1 MTTTWLPFEGSID
14 EILSQY
20 PQPLLALAR
29 GEIPAIIVRRAYDP
43 EHCAG
48 LMARFFERGLL
59 QVQSPGTDGRSP
71 YINIGTSFGM
81 HHQDREAFFAHAAQT
96 RELFDTLFEG
106 YDDPVRT
113 MYELLAAIA
122 PDKQVKTA
130 YEPDNRLYGP
140 AIFRIYHA
148 ETGHGPHFDSVK
160 KRTNAPDYQIARF
173 AHQFA
178 AVLCLQNAEADAPGG
193 EPFLYNCAWTPD
205 IQQHLTN
212 NTFHDYAAT
221 HRIDRLQ
228 VQLEPGDL
236 YFFFTENIHEVPAV
250 KGGRQRAVLATF
262 SAMSPDDEEIFVWA

>member
-1 MTTTWLPFEGSID
+1 MTTWVPFEGGID
-14 EILSQY
+14 EILSHY
-20 PQPLLALAR
+20 PQPLTALAR
-29 GEIPAIIVRRAYDP
+29 GEIPAFILRRAYDP

-48 LMARFFERGLL
+48 LLARFCERGLL
-59 QVQSPGTDGRSP
+59 QVPSPDTRGRSP

-81 HHQDREAFFAHAAQT
+81 HHSDREAFFAHAAST
-96 RELFDTLFEG
+96 HELFDTLFGG

-113 MYELLAAIA
+113 MYELLAGIA

-160 KRTNAPDYQIARF
+160 KRTNAVDYQIARF

-178 AVLCLQNAEADAPGG
+178 GVLCLQNAGADDPGG

-205 IQQHLTN
+205 IQEELSN
-212 NTFHDYAAT
+212 GTFHEYAAAHQT
-221 HRIDRLQ
+221 DRLQ
-228 VQLEPGDL
+228 VQIEPGDL
-236 YFFFTENIHEVPAV
+236 YFFFTENIHEVPAL
-250 KGGRQRAVLATF
+250 KGERQRAVLAIF
-262 SAMSPDDEEIFVWA
+262 FAMSPDDEELFVWA